1 MDALHALEEMK
12 HFLAALKIP
21 ISGET
26 QRITHAVEVEM
37 TLEDHIDFLNKTEKS
52 TASSPSGIHYGHFKA
67 VCESALLGKV
77 NLFFMTLL
85 FKAGIPLS

>member
-1 MDALHALEEMK
+1 M
-12 HFLAALKIP
+12 KIP

-26 QRITHAVEVEM
+26 HGTTPEVDVEI
-37 TLEDHIDFLNKTEKS
+37 TLEDYIDVFNKTKES

-77 NLFFMTLL
+77 NLFFMTVL